1 MAALQ
6 ETAATDGYAS
16 YGGRDRL
23 WFFIANISLMII
35 PGYDAYS
42 PETKST
48 DSVGYAWVKVGRWWN
63 WPRLMELE
71 WTPPKETLLL
81 NICDLEALSIVVTKL
96 SIILFIQRT
105 KRTWHRDLVI
115 ISFITLNINVE
126 NYKLMFMF
134 YILQWRLLLKSEKD
148 TKNAKSKIT

>member
-1 MAALQ
+1 MISPKS
-6 ETAATDGYAS
+6 AS
-16 YGGRDRL
+16 VKDL
-23 WFFIANISLMII
+23 TNIMSDFIANISFMII

-42 PETKST
+42 PEAKST
-48 DSVGYAWVKVGRWWN
+48 DSVGYAWVKVGWWN

-71 WTPPKETLLL
+71 WTPPKKTLLL
-81 NICDLEALSIVVTKL
+81 NICDLEASSNVVTKL
-96 SIILFIQRT
+96 SIIWFIQRT

-126 NYKLMFMF
+126 NDKLMFMF

-148 TKNAKSKIT
+148 TKNSKNKITQIELKM